1 MRFLSSLFGMLSDPP
16 PMMAFEL
23 SDAGIAAARFRPEV
37 SLDFHPLKP
46 DVISASPM
54 RDNILDPDALA
65 AAVKAIAPA
74 NGNRKRRDV
83 ALILPDYCA
92 RISVLDFDGFPS
104 DKKEQLSL
112 IRFRVRKSVP
122 FDVESAAIG
131 YWPQALGNK
140 KFDVVVALA
149 PWEITSRYEAPFRKA
164 GWNPGLVTLSSL
176 AALNLVRG
184 NQITVVAK
192 LNGCIFTILVL
203 EKGVL
208 KLVRC
213 LDLPAATLEDVG
225 VDLFPTFVYVEDQLG
240 AKAEKLLLCGF
251 GEMMEDAERQYQAEL
266 GIEVEAVRSSFGLAG
281 SANAGLMGYV
291 QGQEG

>member
-1 MRFLSSLFGMLSDPP
+1 MRFLNSLFGMLSDPP

-104 DKKEQLSL
+104 DK
-112 IRFRVRKSVP
+112 
-122 FDVESAAIG
+122 
-131 YWPQALGNK
+131 
-140 KFDVVVALA
+140 
-149 PWEITSRYEAPFRKA
+149 
-164 GWNPGLVTLSSL
+164 
-176 AALNLVRG
+176 
-184 NQITVVAK
+184 
-192 LNGCIFTILVL
+192 
-203 EKGVL
+203 
-208 KLVRC
+208 
-213 LDLPAATLEDVG
+213 
-225 VDLFPTFVYVEDQLG
+225 
-240 AKAEKLLLCGF
+240 
-251 GEMMEDAERQYQAEL
+251 
-266 GIEVEAVRSSFGLAG
+266 
-281 SANAGLMGYV
+281 
-291 QGQEG
+291 